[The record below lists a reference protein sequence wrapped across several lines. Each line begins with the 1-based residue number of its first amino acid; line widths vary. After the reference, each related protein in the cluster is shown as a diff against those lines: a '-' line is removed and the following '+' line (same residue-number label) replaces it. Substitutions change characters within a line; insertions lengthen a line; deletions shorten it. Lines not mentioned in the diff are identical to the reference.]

1 MSYIDIDVI
10 DIIGYIDI
18 DISFIMTVSHG
29 HTWWSQSSESTW
41 ESLSVKQLPISPP
54 MTRFHFEN

>member
-18 DISFIMTVSHG
+18 DISFILTVSHG
-29 HTWWSQSSESTW
+29 HT
-41 ESLSVKQLPISPP
+41 
-54 MTRFHFEN
+54 